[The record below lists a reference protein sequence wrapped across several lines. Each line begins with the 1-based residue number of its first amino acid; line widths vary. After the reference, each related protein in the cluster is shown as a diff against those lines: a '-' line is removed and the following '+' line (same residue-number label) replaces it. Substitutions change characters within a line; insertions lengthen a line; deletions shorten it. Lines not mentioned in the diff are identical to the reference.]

1 MLVPGRPAS
10 GKHRLRADRPPPPK
24 PQGDEPVHAQPLRRR
39 PTPSVQGEHDD
50 TFESELDKLR
60 RNLGPPAHIQ
70 IATMI
75 AVAAIVVMATAMV
88 FAPD

>member
-1 MLVPGRPAS
+1 MPNPYDDDPR
-10 GKHRLRADRPPPPK
+10 H
-24 PQGDEPVHAQPLRRR
+24 
-39 PTPSVQGEHDD
+39 PSRGEHDD

-60 RNLGPPAHIQ
+60 RNLGPPAHIW

-75 AVAAIVVMATAMV
+75 AVAAILVMATAML